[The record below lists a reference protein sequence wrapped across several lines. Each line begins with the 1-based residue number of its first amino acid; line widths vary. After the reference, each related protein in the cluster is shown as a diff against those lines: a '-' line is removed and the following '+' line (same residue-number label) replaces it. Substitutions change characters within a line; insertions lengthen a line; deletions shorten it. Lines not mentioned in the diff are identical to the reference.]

1 MNFYYFTEKI
11 SNKKISV
18 EPKPVDFP
26 ITFDFDD
33 DKKLIGFKFNDDVQE
48 GDKRKLVL
56 QIGKCLECRVKKN
69 TPRSKKEKVVEEPV
83 LPEQE
88 PTLPGPPVKVK
99 KERKKKVEEDVKN
112 EVEEKPF
119 EEPIKLNLSNNPPRK
134 QRPRK
139 EKKTE

>member
-48 GDKRKLVL
+48 SDKRKLVL

-69 TPRSKKEKVVEEPV
+69 TPRSKKEKVTEEQV

-88 PTLPGPPVKVK
+88 PILPGPPVKVK

-119 EEPIKLNLSNNPPRK
+119 DPPIKLNLSNNPPRK
-134 QRPRK
+134 QRPRR
-139 EKKTE
+139 EKKAD

>member
-33 DKKLIGFKFNDDVQE
+33 DKKLIGFKFNDDVE
-48 GDKRKLVL
+48 ENDKRKLVL
-56 QIGKCLECRVKKN
+56 KIGKCLECRVKKN
-69 TPRSKKEKVVEEPV
+69 TPRSKKEKIVEDPV
-83 LPEQE
+83 LPDQE
-88 PTLPGPPVKVK
+88 PTLPGPPVKKEK
-99 KERKKKVEEDVKN
+99 KEKKKKEVKDDVK
-112 EVEEKPF
+112 EEELKV

-134 QRPRK
+134 QRPRRQK
-139 EKKTE
+139 AD

>member
-1 MNFYYFTEKI
+1 MNYYYFTEKI

-33 DKKLIGFKFNDDVQE
+33 DKKIVGFSFNDSVEE

-56 QIGKCLECRVKKN
+56 QIGKSLECRVKKN
-69 TPRSKKEKVVEEPV
+69 TPRSKRKKLRKNQF

-99 KERKKKVEEDVKN
+99 KERKKKEGSKGRR
-112 EVEEKPF
+112 
-119 EEPIKLNLSNNPPRK
+119 IKG
-134 QRPRK
+134 
-139 EKKTE
+139 